1 MPVWSI
7 EPVGARPSVS
17 LRSWRAYE
25 VPLNGPEAP
34 WTLHVVGYSLEDES
48 GQVSSAIQA
57 FDPESA
63 CCRSRSG
70 RVYLLMGAHGS
81 NADAEYTWQRWKE
94 VASLVEDRDVSGV
107 VFSAIVAA
115 ARKGWR
121 LPPLDNPHVVRAR
134 EILRTWSD
142 EQFAAWWNNRSSFL
156 GGRRPRDLLESEPE
170 LGVAGAKDQYEGEQ
184 YCG

>member
-7 EPVGARPSVS
+7 EPVGAQPSVF

-25 VPLNGPEAP
+25 VPLTGPDAP

-63 CCRSRSG
+63 CCRSKSG
-70 RVYLLMGAHGS
+70 RVYLLMGAPGS

-94 VASLVEDRDVSGV
+94 VASLAEERDVSD
-107 VFSAIVAA
+107 FMFAAIFAA
-115 ARKGWR
+115 ARKGWC
-121 LPPLDNPHVVRAR
+121 LPPLHNPHVASAR
-134 EILRTWSD
+134 DILRTWSD
-142 EQFAAWWNNRSSFL
+142 EQFNAWWNNRSSFL
-156 GGRRPRDLLESEPE
+156 GARRPRDILQSEPE
-170 LGVAGAKDQYEGEQ
+170 LVVAGAKYQYEWER
-184 YCG
+184 